1 MSEVL
6 TTGQVARRLGVHPSR
21 VRALIAAGRLTATR
35 AGDQWLVDA
44 DSVDRHADLV
54 SAGATGRPFATRT
67 AWAAAAMCDGLSDGL
82 AASERYRLRNR
93 LARAADTP
101 AICQT
106 VQRWMS
112 LRARA
117 VRRYRVGAR
126 DVPDLLASGG
136 VLPTGISA
144 ADSYSLGLAA
154 GGAADAYVSTETAQ
168 RLVADFYLIG
178 SPQGNLTLR
187 ILDIHALTATQIAE
201 RGAGGMTFTIHT
213 APRLI
218 AGADLAD
225 DSDARTRAAGCA
237 LINDALSATKRA
249 DR

>member
-1 MSEVL
+1 MPDVF

-21 VRALIAAGRLTATR
+21 VRALITAGRLTATR
-35 AGDQWLVDA
+35 AGNQWLVDA
-44 DSVDRHADLV
+44 DSVDRHADLISV
-54 SAGATGRPFATRT
+54 GATGRPFAVRT
-67 AWAAAAMCDGLSDGL
+67 AWAAAAMCDGLGDGL

-93 LARAADTP
+93 LAHACDASAA
-101 AICQT
+101 CEK

-126 DVPDLLASGG
+126 DVPDLLTAGG

-144 ADSYSLGLAA
+144 AESYSLGLAA
-154 GGAADAYVSTETAQ
+154 SGAADAYVSADTAQ
-168 RLVADFYLIG
+168 RLVADFYLID

-187 ILDIHALTATQIAE
+187 ILDISALTATQIAE
-201 RGAGGMTFTIHT
+201 RGTGSLTFTIHT

-237 LINDALSATKRA
+237 LINDALRATKRG
-249 DR
+249 

>member
-21 VRALIAAGRLTATR
+21 VRALIAAGRLAATR

-44 DSVDRHADLV
+44 GSVDRHADLISV
-54 SAGATGRPFATRT
+54 GATGRPFAVRT

-93 LARAADTP
+93 LARARDAP
-101 AICQT
+101 AACEK

-117 VRRYRVGAR
+117 VHHYRVGAR
-126 DVPDLLASGG
+126 DVPDLLAADG
-136 VLPTGISA
+136 VLSTGISA
-144 ADSYSLGLAA
+144 AESYSLGLAA
-154 GGAADAYVSTETAQ
+154 GGAADAYVSSDIAQ
-168 RLVADFYLIG
+168 RLVADFYLID

-187 ILDIHALTATQIAE
+187 ILDISSLTATQIAE
-201 RGAGGMTFTIHT
+201 QGTDSSTFTIHT

-218 AGADLAD
+218 VGTDLAE

-237 LINDALSATKRA
+237 LINDALSATMRP